1 MKNLAS
7 QDGELFYLAGFLT
20 GNEALQC
27 FARLSTELDWQEEVA
42 TIVGRRVPIPRLVC
56 WYGDEGAVYQYS
68 GLTHYPQAWTETL
81 LGLKQS
87 IENASSHRFNSV
99 LGNLYR
105 DGQDSMGWHA
115 DQEKVLGKNPF
126 IASLSLGAER
136 LFKIRHNKT
145 GETVDINLANGSL
158 LLMGSSLQHHWR
170 HCVPKTQQPKS
181 ARINLTFRNIKQHH
195 EQDLKFLH
203 TKTILTGSR
212 SD

>member
-1 MKNLAS
+1 MKNLAP
-7 QDGELFYLAGFLT
+7 QDGELYYLAGFLAAS
-20 GNEALQC
+20 EALQYLE
-27 FARLSTELDWQEEVA
+27 RLSVELDWQQEIA

-81 LGLKQS
+81 LGLRQS
-87 IENASSHRFNSV
+87 VESASGHRFNSV

-115 DQEKVLGKNPF
+115 DQEKVLGSNPF

-145 GETVDINLANGSL
+145 GETVDIKLANGSL
-158 LLMGSSLQHHWR
+158 LLMGGSLQHHWR
-170 HCVPKTQQPKS
+170 HCVPKTQQAKS
-181 ARINLTFRNIKQHH
+181 ARINLTFRKI
-195 EQDLKFLH
+195 
-203 TKTILTGSR
+203 I
-212 SD
+212 